1 MKILILSHP
10 NDWHAVCNHSVSC
23 GGSANMEREGSAH
36 WEMGMPS
43 PFKPAKRIGRL
54 QGCFAKSAFCRI
66 VTE

>member
-1 MKILILSHP
+1 
-10 NDWHAVCNHSVSC
+10 
-23 GGSANMEREGSAH
+23 MEREGSAR